1 MYLVLTSLVK
11 YIELAEKRSSL
22 MQKYPVTITF
32 SRPLTPEQMREVA
45 EAVID
50 AFSKNKKGNRNSR
63 HRKSSRETTRRK

>member
-1 MYLVLTSLVK
+1 
-11 YIELAEKRSSL
+11 

-32 SRPLTPEQMREVA
+32 SRLLTPEQMREVA

-63 HRKSSRETTRRK
+63 YRKPSQKNTRRK